1 MGRGVSVRA
10 VDVDGVLREKGEGV
24 GRGVSVRAV
33 DVDGDLERERG
44 GGGEGGV
51 SSGR

>member
-1 MGRGVSVRA
+1 M
-10 VDVDGVLREKGEGV
+10 

-44 GGGEGGV
+44 HRGGGGEE
-51 SSGR
+51 SG